1 MKDATAPTVDRMM
14 ILLGRQPGIRNA
26 FALVLGLGA
35 LAMLFAGGVF
45 AKAATGDRLAYA
57 AATIVPLWF
66 LISGLLD
73 AYASAFVMDGTGR
86 AGTAIVIGF
95 AKSAASIL
103 LLLAGAV
110 MLWLA

>member
-1 MKDATAPTVDRMM
+1 MK
-14 ILLGRQPGIRNA
+14 ILLERQPGIRNA

-45 AKAATGDRLAYA
+45 AKVATGDRVAYG

-66 LISGLLD
+66 LIGGLLD

-86 AGTAIVIGF
+86 IPAG
-95 AKSAASIL
+95 L
-103 LLLAGAV
+103 
-110 MLWLA
+110 

>member
-1 MKDATAPTVDRMM
+1 MM
-14 ILLGRQPGIRNA
+14 MLLGRQPRIGNA
-26 FALVLGLGA
+26 FALVLVLGLGA

-95 AKSAASIL
+95 AKSAASVL